1 MAMEILI
8 GVGIWIVIFLI
19 WYIRSYPEKFKA
31 SFRMQALKIRWPLVK
46 RKGTRPKPMPSA
58 SSDFKS
64 LVETVEGICSR
75 EKFMASDAATLA
87 EAVKRLVEIESAS
100 GQIWEAYALDS
111 LETAQIICDDCR
123 IPVGKTVKK
132 TGVRIQC
139 PKCKK
144 WLAMKNSK
152 VTVIDPSRRDLEEW
166 EKYH

>member
-8 GVGIWIVIFLI
+8 GVGIWIVIFLV
-19 WYIRSYPEKFKA
+19 WYIRNYPEKFRF
-31 SFRMQALKIRWPLVK
+31 SIPVPSLKIRWPLTKKKVA
-46 RKGTRPKPMPSA
+46 RPKPAPSA

-75 EKFMASDAATLA
+75 DKFMASDAATLA

-111 LETAQIICDDCR
+111 LETAHIICDDCR
-123 IPVGKTVKK
+123 IPVNKTVKK

-139 PKCKK
+139 PKCQK

-152 VTVIDPSRRDLEEW
+152 VTVIDPTRPDLEEW